1 MFRKRRLV
9 FNAFT
14 FIPLVAKAPL
24 VKRVLDRRVTGTGG
38 SISARYCYS
47 VWLRH
52 LVLAGESG
60 QNDNPR
66 VVAELG
72 PGDSLGVGIAAL
84 LTGAE
89 RYLAFD
95 VVAHANVARNLIVL
109 DELAEL
115 FRARSAIPDG
125 NEFPE
130 VSPRLQDYRFP
141 EQTLSRA
148 RIDAALAPGRIA
160 AIRQSI
166 QMYDSPESM
175 IQYRAPWFSD
185 SIVEPGSVDMIFSQA
200 VLEHV
205 DDLVDAYR
213 VMRRWL
219 APEGFMSHEIDFK
232 SHGWASQWNGHWSYS
247 DTMWKL
253 IRGRDSWFINR
264 VPASAHLELLE
275 QEGYRVIRFDRES
288 RPNQFKRHQLSKRFQ
303 QIPNIDLETSEAFLQ
318 ATKTAPVPS

>member
-109 DELAEL
+109 DELVEL

-130 VSPRLQDYRFP
+130 VSPHLKDYRFP
-141 EQTLSRA
+141 EQTLGRE
-148 RIDAALAPGRIA
+148 RMDEALAPGRIA
-160 AIRQSI
+160 AIRESI
-166 QMYDSPESM
+166 KKHDSPESM
-175 IQYRAPWFSD
+175 LQYRAPWFSD
-185 SIVEPGSVDMIFSQA
+185 NVVDPGSVDMIFSQA

-232 SHGWASQWNGHWSYS
+232 SHGWASEWNGHWSYS

-264 VPASAHLELLE
+264 VPASAHLELLQ

-318 ATKTAPVPS
+318 ATKMASPSS

>member
-1 MFRKRRLV
+1 MFRRRRLI
-9 FNAFT
+9 FNALT
-14 FIPLVAKAPL
+14 FIPMVSKTPL

-52 LVLAGESG
+52 LTLAAESG
-60 QNDNPR
+60 QNDNPT

-95 VVAHANVARNLIVL
+95 VVAHANVERNASVL
-109 DELAEL
+109 DELVEL
-115 FRARSAIPDG
+115 FRTRTAIPDG

-130 VSPRLQDYRFP
+130 VSPRLSDYRFP
-141 EQTLSRA
+141 QRVLGPERMEK
-148 RIDAALAPGRIA
+148 ALAPSRIA
-160 AIRQSI
+160 SIRVSI
-166 QMYDSPESM
+166 SRCDSPKSM

-185 SIVEPGSVDMIFSQA
+185 NVVNPGSIDMIFSQA

-205 DDLVDAYR
+205 DDLTDAYR

-219 APEGFMSHEIDFK
+219 APHGFMSHEIDFK
-232 SHGWASQWNGHWSYS
+232 SHGWASEWNGHWSYS
-247 DTMWKL
+247 NFMWKL

-264 VPASAHLELLE
+264 EPASTHLGLLE
-275 QEGYRVIRFDRES
+275 REGYRVIRFDRET
-288 RPNQFKRHQLSKRFQ
+288 RPNQIKRHQLSKRFRQ
-303 QIPNIDLETSEAFLQ
+303 MLDIDLQTSEAFVQ
-318 ATKTAPVPS
+318 AAKR